1 MYNTYTTKYEEL
13 SFTLDNL
20 PEDED
25 LVTIVV
31 AGTDFVIVT
40 KKKED
45 KKSKKKRL
53 TE

>member
-40 KKKED
+40 KKD
-45 KKSKKKRL
+45 KKPKKKKL
-53 TE
+53 VE